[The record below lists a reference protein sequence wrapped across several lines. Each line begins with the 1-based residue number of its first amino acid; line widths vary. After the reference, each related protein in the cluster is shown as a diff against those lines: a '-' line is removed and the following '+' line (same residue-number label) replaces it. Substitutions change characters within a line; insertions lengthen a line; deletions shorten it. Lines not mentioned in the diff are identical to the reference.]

1 MTDCGLVLC
10 AGKKAKG
17 IAQKAAKLP
26 KEGTSSDVLVCGM
39 LVAGKDAK
47 ATAQKAAKAVKKG
60 TFKKERKPRY
70 TVTFHRP
77 KTLKRTRTPKYPK
90 QRYGVTIAYAP
101 GVRDCRAAG

>member
-1 MTDCGLVLC
+1 MFFCGLVLC
-10 AGKKAKG
+10 AGKDAKG
-17 IAQKAAKLP
+17 IAQKD
-26 KEGTSSDVLVCGM
+26 SSDVLVRGM
-39 LVAGKDAK
+39 LLAGKDAK

-90 QRYGVTIAYAP
+90 QRYGANTAYAS
-101 GVRDCRAAG
+101 GVRGCRAAG